1 MSEPTSGKEAGVS
14 SSVIEVKKG
23 DRVRLA
29 TRPEWGHGE
38 VLSVISTIVDNEP
51 TRKVRIRFA
60 RAGVR
65 EVIDSP
71 SLTHD
76 EDGPV
81 NMDPAA
87 LNERMTTLPQPL
99 RDPLRSNA
107 DRFRETGAMFRFNGR
122 GGSLIDWA
130 ATQTGLVDPLSALP
144 RHEIE
149 DAFARFRR
157 SLEEHLWSLG
167 RQMKQE
173 NEAEFRRIALQ
184 MPDDA
189 QSVLRGRN
197 ARR

>member
-1 MSEPTSGKEAGVS
+1 VSG
-14 SSVIEVKKG
+14 SVIEVKKG

-38 VLSVISTIVDNEP
+38 VLSVISTIIDEQP
-51 TRKVRIRFA
+51 TRKVRIRFV

-71 SLTHD
+71 SLTLD

-81 NMDPAA
+81 NLDPASLA
-87 LNERMTTLPQPL
+87 ERMTTLPQPL
-99 RDPLRSNA
+99 RDPLRSLS

-144 RHEIE
+144 RHDIE
-149 DAFARFRR
+149 DAFVRFRR
-157 SLEEHLWSLG
+157 ALDEHLWSLG

-189 QSVLRGRN
+189 QAVLRGRH

>member
-1 MSEPTSGKEAGVS
+1 MS
-14 SSVIEVKKG
+14 SSVAEVKKG

-38 VLSVISTIVDNEP
+38 VLSVISTIVDGEP

-71 SLTHD
+71 SLTHTD
-76 EDGPV
+76 DGPV
-81 NMDPAA
+81 NLQPAA
-87 LNERMTTLPQPL
+87 LQARMVALPESVRDALRPL
-99 RDPLRSNA
+99 P
-107 DRFRETGAMFRFNGR
+107 DRFMEAGALFRFNGR

-130 ATQTGLVDPLSALP
+130 AMQTGLVDPLSELP
-144 RHEIE
+144 RHDIE

-157 SLEEHLWSLG
+157 TLEDHLRDLG
-167 RQMKQE
+167 RQMKRE
-173 NEAEFRRIALQ
+173 NEPEFRRIALS
-184 MPDDA
+184 MPNEA
-189 QSVLRGRN
+189 QDVLRGRN

>member
-1 MSEPTSGKEAGVS
+1 MSG
-14 SSVIEVKKG
+14 SVAEVKKG

-38 VLSVISTIVDNEP
+38 VLSVISTIIDSQP

-71 SLTHD
+71 SLTLD

-81 NMDPAA
+81 DISPAA
-87 LNERMTTLPQPL
+87 LNARMTTVPDTL
-99 RDPLRSNA
+99 RDPLRSLA
-107 DRFRETGAMFRFNGR
+107 DRFKETGAMFRFTGR
-122 GGSLIDWA
+122 GGSIIDWA
-130 ATQTGLVDPLSALP
+130 ATQTGLVDPLSVLP

-149 DAFARFRR
+149 DAFVRFRR
-157 SLEEHLWSLG
+157 ALEEHLRTLG

-184 MPDDA
+184 MPDEA
-189 QSVLRGRN
+189 QDVLRGRN
-197 ARR
+197 TRR

>member
-1 MSEPTSGKEAGVS
+1 MSGTVA
-14 SSVIEVKKG
+14 EVKKG

-38 VLSVISTIVDNEP
+38 VLSVISTIVDSQP

-71 SLTHD
+71 ALSQD

-81 NMDPAA
+81 NLNPAA
-87 LNERMTTLPQPL
+87 LNARMVGIPQSL
-99 RDPLRSNA
+99 RDPLRSLA
-107 DRFRETGAMFRFNGR
+107 DRFKETGAMFRFNGR

-130 ATQTGLVDPLSALP
+130 AMQTGLVDPLSELP

-149 DAFARFRR
+149 NAFVQFRR
-157 SLEEHLWSLG
+157 ALEDHLRTLG

-189 QSVLRGRN
+189 QDVLRGRN
-197 ARR
+197 VRR

>member
-1 MSEPTSGKEAGVS
+1 MH
-14 SSVIEVKKG
+14 SSVEEVKKG
-23 DRVRLA
+23 DRVRLS

-71 SLTHD
+71 ALAAT

-81 NMDPAA
+81 NLQPAA
-87 LNERMTTLPQPL
+87 LIARMVALPPSLLDALRPL
-99 RDPLRSNA
+99 P
-107 DRFRETGAMFRFNGR
+107 DRFKETGAMFRFNGR

-130 ATQTGLVDPLSALP
+130 AMQTGLVDPLSELP

-149 DAFARFRR
+149 NAFVQFRR
-157 SLEEHLWSLG
+157 ALEDHLRNLG
-167 RQMKQE
+167 RTMKHE

-189 QSVLRGRN
+189 QDVLRGRN
-197 ARR
+197 VRR